1 MYQVDKKTGFV
12 YDFTQYRMY
21 ISKGES
27 TWETAY
33 TMREFFGVKDGSDYA
48 GFQKFAAAM
57 KTDQAVFDKMMV
69 MFASEG
75 TKKWEASKTNL

>member
-1 MYQVDKKTGFV
+1 
-12 YDFTQYRMY
+12 
-21 ISKGES
+21 
-27 TWETAY
+27 
-33 TMREFFGVKDGSDYA
+33 
-48 GFQKFAAAM
+48 M